1 MKRHLSFRYEDGKY
15 VITEN
20 NQILFSI
27 DGNSLRFVALDFYN
41 GVYAGENKSLA
52 IELINDI
59 VGDPL
64 KKGNY
69 IYTWLCDIIESIRK
83 EISGTEEE
91 LVDENETDRPLS
103 KIIQLYEWAAC
114 AGDGFFFGQE
124 GVPATDYST
133 NNMEAD
139 YAVRISGKSMEPTI
153 EDESIVLVKC
163 ANELFDGDIGIF
175 YVDGNIMCKR
185 YSKSSE
191 GGVFLKPDNT
201 SEQFTSI
208 EITESIECI
217 IQGKVLE

>member
-1 MKRHLSFRYEDGKY
+1 MKRHLSFRYEDGQY
-15 VITEN
+15 AIAEN

-27 DGNSLRFVALDFYN
+27 DGSSLRFVALDFYN
-41 GVYAGENKSLA
+41 GVYAGENKSVA

-59 VGDPL
+59 TSDPL
-64 KKGNY
+64 KKGIY
-69 IYTWLCDIIESIRK
+69 IYTWLCEIIESIRK
-83 EISGTEEE
+83 EFSGTEEE
-91 LVDENETDRPLS
+91 LVDDSGTDSLSS

-114 AGDGFFFGQE
+114 AGDGFSFGQE
-124 GVPATDYST
+124 GVPATDYPT
-133 NNMEAD
+133 DNMEAD

-185 YSKSSE
+185 YSKSNE
-191 GGVFLKPDNT
+191 GVCLTPDNI
-201 SEQFTSI
+201 SDQFTSI
-208 EITESIECI
+208 KITESTECI